1 MTRSLGC
8 VGEQMGCCNPHNRVV
23 FFLQSSPAS
32 RTHLL
37 LSVLPC
43 GALHAGRIFA
53 SDQSGDFTCHTYPVY
68 KPINS
73 KHFDGADAP
82 LTLLPTHDPNFARL
96 PWARTGLVGWSL
108 ALLFGPLVGAAL
120 VGAVYSAVAARA
132 AKKRSSRVV
141 SGQKLAAVEDGLP
154 PVVVAKDSAL
164 GK

>member
-1 MTRSLGC
+1 
-8 VGEQMGCCNPHNRVV
+8 MGCSGCQDRLCPARPSCALTHWLSHTPGVVYRCPVPHC
-23 FFLQSSPAS
+23 P
-32 RTHLL
+32 
-37 LSVLPC
+37 
-43 GALHAGRIFA
+43 AGRIFA

-96 PWARTGLVGWSL
+96 PWARSGLVGWSL